1 MKKVII
7 LKLDDPDDFFYNS
20 ILSLLSFQ
28 DADVEIVTT
37 EGAKIS
43 VAPDL
48 TVHQTERR
56 VYSKDSEVVLTRK
69 EYDILLYFLQNIN
82 QVLSFTQ
89 IYEHVWKD
97 LDYGS
102 GQEVV
107 SHHVR
112 SLRRKLQLNE
122 TSNCRIISI
131 RGIGYR
137 FEKV

>member
-20 ILSLLSFQ
+20 ILSLLSSQ
-28 DADVEIVTT
+28 EADVEIVTT

-43 VAPDL
+43 VASDL
-48 TVHQTERR
+48 TIHQMERR
-56 VYSKDSEVVLTRK
+56 VYSKNSEVVLTRK

-82 QVLSFTQ
+82 QILTFTQ
-89 IYEHVWKD
+89 IYEHVWKEP
-97 LDYGS
+97 DYGN

-107 SHHVR
+107 SHHIR
-112 SLRRKLQLNE
+112 NLRRKLQLNE
-122 TSNCRIISI
+122 TSICRIISI